1 MGKGGVILCK
11 GKRLFQ
17 LDSTLS
23 DGDIYSLVLLFTGML
38 LKSSCIEHLDD
49 KDGSYQICGDLY
61 LGSLRDCAPRSFW
74 PVVALAGFG
83 SGTGSGRGR
92 MDEPHYL
99 TSAQDALFQYDVA
112 TEGEFAGVSFFFSNL
127 PFYI

>member
-61 LGSLRDCAPRSFW
+61 LGSLRDRAPVLSGPLWLLRASDREQGL
-74 PVVALAGFG
+74 VAGAW
-83 SGTGSGRGR
+83 TNR
-92 MDEPHYL
+92 
-99 TSAQDALFQYDVA
+99 
-112 TEGEFAGVSFFFSNL
+112 
-127 PFYI
+127 II